1 MKRIILAC
9 VGVTALV
16 GVAAAADLPPAAP
29 APYYKAPVYNPVYN
43 WTGFYVGVNGGGGWG
58 TSSWTSTGGFSTSGG
73 VVGGTA
79 GYNYQINQ
87 FVLGVEADID
97 WAGISGTTTTAC
109 AAGCKTNDS
118 WLSTVRGRVGYAADR
133 FMPYFTGG
141 AAFGDIR
148 GSSPGFASST
158 SNAGW
163 TIGGGLEAAIAGNWT
178 AKVEYL
184 YVDLGNF
191 SCNLSCGLTTP
202 QSINFH
208 ANLLRG
214 GINYRF

>member
-1 MKRIILAC
+1 LRC
-9 VGVTALV
+9 S
-16 GVAAAADLPPAAP
+16 AP
-29 APYYKAPVYNPVYN
+29 RRWWASRLRPVYN
-43 WTGFYVGVNGGGGWG
+43 WTGFYIGINGGGGWG
-58 TSSWTSTGGFSTSGG
+58 TSSWSSTGSFGTSGG
-73 VVGGTA
+73 VVGGTV

-87 FVLGVEADID
+87 IVLGAEGDVD
-97 WAGISGTTTTAC
+97 WAGLSGNTVTSC
-109 AAGCKTNDS
+109 PAGCTTKDT
-118 WLSTVRGRVGYAADR
+118 WLATARARVGYAADR
-133 FMPYFTGG
+133 FLPYVTGG

-148 GSSPGFASST
+148 ASMPGAPGASA

-163 TIGGGLEAAIAGNWT
+163 TIGGGVEAAIAGNWT

-191 SCNLSCGLTTP
+191 NCGTSCGAAAVNDV
-202 QSINFH
+202 SFR